1 MATKKTQKQ
10 WYEEIIAC
18 LSDEGQKDF
27 LRGRIAQLEKKS
39 ASGEGK
45 LTPLQVANAELAEKV
60 LDFMVVGKA
69 YTVSDLMKTC
79 PAFKEIADTLSNQK
93 ATAIVRSLVPDKV
106 TRTVDK
112 GRAYFTKN

>member
-18 LSDEGQKDF
+18 LSDEKQKEF

-45 LTPLQVANAELAEKV
+45 LTSTQKENVDTAKSVYGFMEK
-60 LDFMVVGKA
+60 DKP
-69 YTVSDLMKTC
+69 YTITDLLKSC
-79 PAFKEIADTLSNQK
+79 PAMVDIPSNQK
-93 ATAIVRSLVPDKV
+93 AYAIVKILVADGKVVRSE
-106 TRTVDK
+106 DK
-112 GRAYFTKN
+112 GRAYFTKK